1 MIFKKKVKRRLSLN
15 PPKKDL
21 SWLDESIKQ
30 SKEKGKNYK
39 PTSELDFLYKK
50 SKTKH
55 KPTKQEKE
63 MDYIQKS
70 IWRN

>member
-50 SKTKH
+50 SKTKSRR
-55 KPTKQEKE
+55 KTTSKRIK
-63 MDYIQKS
+63 
-70 IWRN
+70 R